1 MIPTGTDGP
10 IRQNIRTSGFPLS
23 CIYILLNGTPSMC
36 YSMSPVINNQ
46 VHAGDSTFKDIIII
60 IDSTSKCHEAECD
73 HFLEDLRAT
82 SRLDVCDGC
91 RELCLVGRRLLG
103 VLTMT
108 ACRLLLLLRELCEP
122 RAKVSG
128 LRAGLFFVFL
138 KLKLENSPGFARPL
152 LALLATFCCR
162 LYSRMAL
169 ASRISRMPSRRR
181 RSFPLNVARHLTSH
195 PWKDEGVGLLLRRP
209 SEW

>member
-1 MIPTGTDGP
+1 M
-10 IRQNIRTSGFPLS
+10 
-23 CIYILLNGTPSMC
+23 
-36 YSMSPVINNQ
+36 
-46 VHAGDSTFKDIIII
+46 
-60 IDSTSKCHEAECD
+60 
-73 HFLEDLRAT
+73 EDLRAT
-82 SRLDVCDGC
+82 SRLEVYDGC

-103 VLTMT
+103 VLTRT

-122 RAKVSG
+122 RAKASG

-138 KLKLENSPGFARPL
+138 KLKLENSPGLARPL
-152 LALLATFCCR
+152 LALFCCR